1 MFQGGSQDQVEPLE
15 RHCGAVAHRAGCT
28 KSVFVT
34 SNCRKSRGVTHN
46 LRDTPSKLVSVLEP
60 FSTARLRSTW
70 LRTFIGLM
78 DVVAVPSMTCRQGW
92 MTRSCVSVPVVVV
105 GNIIVGGTIWENH
118 HCMLTLLSSSLLA
131 DGNWQLL
138 TGVTVSFRQ
147 DRSR

>member
-70 LRTFIGLM
+70 LRTFIGLI
-78 DVVAVPSMTCRQGW
+78 DVVAVPSMTYRQGW
-92 MTRSCVSVPVVVV
+92 MTRSCVSVAGCCGWQYHSRGYDMGESPLCAYLV
-105 GNIIVGGTIWENH
+105 E
-118 HCMLTLLSSSLLA
+118 LLA
-131 DGNWQLL
+131 AGRWKLAIVNRGYGQ
-138 TGVTVSFRQ
+138 FPPR
-147 DRSR
+147 